1 MKGRRCGWGSSGNS
15 QKARGKFSR
24 SHRQRAKAPEKQR
37 AQTASELERR
47 AYGVGTGWARQ
58 SWVSLLSKP
67 PLPVVKTKTG
77 GRRKEPQRRA
87 LQHPGERTRGLDQ
100 EGGGVRISGWGCVLE
115 PGPTG
120 LLMDCTCGKKGESV
134 QSRSSQVVAC
144 STWVHRGS

>member
-1 MKGRRCGWGSSGNS
+1 MKGRRCGWGSSENS

-58 SWVSLLSKP
+58 NWVSLLSKP

-100 EGGGVRISGWGCVLE
+100 EGGCQNLRMGVCFGTRANRIADGLYVWEEGGKRSVTQL
-115 PGPTG
+115 PGRCLQHLG
-120 LLMDCTCGKKGESV
+120 
-134 QSRSSQVVAC
+134 A
-144 STWVHRGS
+144 